1 MKQLEGKTAV
11 ITGAGNGLGRGIA
24 KMYASHGAAVGVA
37 DLDGDAAQRVA
48 DEITAGGGRALAV
61 AMDVGNEQAV
71 DTGIEAVVE
80 AFGGVDI
87 LVSNAGIQI
96 VKPLEDFSFD
106 EWRLMQ
112 AVHMD
117 GAFLTTRA
125 CLKHMYAAGRGGSII
140 YMGSVH
146 SHEASRLKAPYVAA
160 KHALLGLARAIAKEG
175 GPHGVRSNVICPG
188 FVRTELVEKQ
198 IPEQAQALGITE
210 EEVIRTVMLKDT
222 VDGEFTTID
231 DIARCALFL
240 AAYPTN
246 ALTGQ
251 SLVVSHG
258 WHMQ

>member
-1 MKQLEGKTAV
+1 MKQLEGKTAL

-37 DLDGDAAQRVA
+37 DLDGDAAQRVV
-48 DEITAGGGRALAV
+48 DEISAAGGSALAV

-71 DTGIEAVVE
+71 DSGVEAVVQ
-80 AFGGVDI
+80 AFGSVDI

-96 VKPLEDFSFD
+96 VKPLQEFSFD

-112 AVHMD
+112 AVHLD

-125 CLKHMYAAGRGGSII
+125 CLKHMYAADRGGSII

-175 GPHGVRSNVICPG
+175 GPRGVRSNVICPG

-231 DIARCALFL
+231 DIALCALFL
-240 AAYPTN
+240 AAFPTN